1 MDSTA
6 SISTFGARLMPFLA
20 ILRYDL
26 RTLTSSWLVR
36 LWLAGSILLTLL
48 LVAGCWAQ
56 PHLRTAEFIGI
67 LLFPYLV
74 GPWFLVVVVLGADPV
89 SAARTDALADGILS
103 RPITRS
109 EYLLASWAARLSVV
123 VGSYL
128 VVIVPAVLS
137 VALAQRKAPPD
148 TVTTYGIIAS
158 LAVVALVLTFLVS
171 LAYLLGT
178 LFRRPL
184 LAIVVALFIWF
195 PSNLILNVFAL
206 DAFSTFSLNKS
217 LPLLLRTPWRVP
229 DKSAEPEKGFGSD
242 IWSNPMES
250 LLGLA
255 IPKPPPD
262 PKGFF
267 DRDRDAGFSLLRV
280 ILGYGLST
288 LVCVGLTLFCFCNR
302 DL

>member
-1 MDSTA
+1 
-6 SISTFGARLMPFLA
+6 MPFLA

-26 RTLTSSWLVR
+26 RTLSSSWLVR
-36 LWLAGSILLTLL
+36 LWLVGSVLLTLFM
-48 LVAGCWAQ
+48 VTVCWAQ
-56 PHLRTAEFIGI
+56 PQLRTAEFIGT

-103 RPITRS
+103 RPVTRS
-109 EYLLASWAARLSVV
+109 EYLLASWAARLVVV

-128 VVIVPAVLS
+128 LVMVPAVLS
-137 VALAQRKAPPD
+137 VALAQRRAPPD

-158 LAVVALVLTFLVS
+158 LALVALVLTFLVS

-195 PSNLILNVFAL
+195 PSNVILNVYSL

-217 LPLLLRTPWRVP
+217 LPLLLRTPWRVA
-229 DKSAEPEKGFGSD
+229 DKPAEPEKGLGMEIFSNPIESLFGS
-242 IWSNPMES
+242 
-250 LLGLA
+250 A
-255 IPKPPPD
+255 IPTAPPE
-262 PKGFF
+262 PKGSFF
-267 DRDRDAGFSLLRV
+267 DRDRDASFSLLRV
-280 ILGYGLST
+280 SLGYGLST

>member
-1 MDSTA
+1 
-6 SISTFGARLMPFLA
+6 MPFLA

-26 RTLTSSWLVR
+26 RTLSSSWLVR
-36 LWLAGSILLTLL
+36 LWVAGSALLTLL
-48 LVAGCWAQ
+48 MVAVCWGQ

-103 RPITRS
+103 RPVTRS
-109 EYLLASWAARLSVV
+109 EYLLASWAARLLVV

-128 VVIVPAVLS
+128 VVIVPAVLA
-137 VALAQRKAPPD
+137 VALAQRRAAPD

-158 LAVVALVLTFLVS
+158 LAVVSLVLMFLVS

-195 PSNLILNVFAL
+195 PSNVILNVFAL

-217 LPLLLRTPWRVP
+217 LPLLLRTPWRVA
-229 DKSAEPEKGFGSD
+229 DKPAEQEKNFGTELFSNPLEAVFGS
-242 IWSNPMES
+242 
-250 LLGLA
+250 A
-255 IPKPPPD
+255 IPSAPPE

-267 DRDRDAGFSLLRV
+267 DRDRDASFSLLRV